1 MEGYI
6 MQVVQPIRDLRKI
19 HQIEKILKK
28 QSMRNYLLF
37 RIGIYSGLRISDILK
52 LKVKDLRGQT
62 HFTLREQKT
71 GKAQKLKIQP
81 DLRREIEE
89 YIKDKDDEEYL
100 FKSQKGKNSPIQRIQ
115 AWRILND
122 AAKQVGINGEI
133 GCHTLRKTFGYHFY
147 KYSGGDIAILQKIF
161 NHSSS
166 QVTLRYIGILQDEI
180 DKLIDG
186 FNYRKLRR

>member
-6 MQVVQPIRDLRKI
+6 MQVVQPIRDLQKI

>member
-1 MEGYI
+1 
-6 MQVVQPIRDLRKI
+6 MQVVQPIRDLQKI
-19 HQIEKILKK
+19 YQIEKILKK

-100 FKSQKGKNSPIQRIQ
+100 FKSQKGKNFPIQRMQ